1 MPITFIDERDQP
13 FSFDQ
18 ETNPM
23 KIVEF
28 RAENTRVLKAVRIT
42 PDGNVVILGGR
53 NGSGKTTVL
62 DDIELLFA
70 GAGSDKMPA
79 VPIRTGQTSGRTMG
93 KLSNGITLEREWS
106 ATGTR
111 LIARDADGKKMPGGP
126 QAIADKFFSAVAFD
140 PLEFADKMEPK
151 KQAEVLRRLVGL
163 DFSELDAKRA
173 SLYSEREDGGR
184 DLAKRKGHLATMPEV
199 PGAPDAEVSVAE
211 LVQEKDVA
219 EAHNRNNQRVRGAY
233 VAAQEAEQ
241 RAHIAV
247 SKARAALEEAERQH
261 AEACANTL
269 TAANAMEALRDK
281 ETAPLVDRIKGAED
295 INRTV
300 RARRER
306 EKVASEVER
315 MEADRRSLTAKIE
328 AIDADKAKALASA
341 KWPVDG
347 LGFNSDGVT
356 YQGLPFSQASKAQRY
371 GVSVAIGAML
381 NPELPVMLIR
391 DASAL
396 DEDAMAL
403 LAKLAAEKGQQM
415 WIERVGKMDVG
426 AIILEDGE
434 VSGRVVEPGK
444 VEPLKAAE
452 PQS

>member
-1 MPITFIDERDQP
+1 MTKLI
-13 FSFDQ
+13 
-18 ETNPM
+18 
-23 KIVEF
+23 EF

-42 PDGNVVILGGR
+42 PDGNMVILGGR

-79 VPIRTGQTSGRTMG
+79 VPIRTGQTSGRTSG

-111 LIARDADGKKMPGGP
+111 LIARDADGKKLPGGP
-126 QAIADKFFSAVAFD
+126 QAVADKFYSSVAFD
-140 PLEFADKMEPK
+140 PLEFADKMEPRR
-151 KQAEVLRRLVGL
+151 QAEVLRKLVGL
-163 DFSELDAKRA
+163 DFAELDAKRA
-173 SLYSEREDGGR
+173 SIYAEREDGGR
-184 DLAKRKGHLATMPEV
+184 DLNRRKGQLATMPEV

-211 LVQEKDVA
+211 LVQEKDAA

-241 RAHIAV
+241 RASIAV
-247 SKARAALEEAERQH
+247 SKAKAALEESERQH
-261 AEACANTL
+261 AEARAKTL
-269 TAANAMEALRDK
+269 TAANAMEALKDK
-281 ETAPLVDRIKGAED
+281 ETTPLIERIKGAED

-300 RARRER
+300 RARKER
-306 EKVASEVER
+306 EKVATDVDR
-315 MEADRRSLTAKIE
+315 MESERRALTAKLE
-328 AIDADKAKALASA
+328 AIDAEKAKALAEA

-347 LGFNSDGVT
+347 LGFSGDGVT
-356 YQGLPFSQASKAQRY
+356 YQGLPFAQASKAQRY

-403 LAKLAAEKGQQM
+403 LAKLAEEKGQQL
-415 WIERVGKMDVG
+415 WIERVGKNDVG

-434 VSGRVVEPGK
+434 VAGVVTEPGK
-444 VEPLKAAE
+444 VGPIETAGK
-452 PQS
+452 